1 MHKLYFVLPLF
12 FYSLICIGQKATVFG
27 SVIDYESKEYIE
39 LATVFVNSNNV
50 VESDLSGIYRIEVPA
65 NEKITLS
72 VTRVGYQD
80 ASITLDAMPA
90 GVKRNINFKMVPITS
105 NVEIVITESKIED
118 VGMVREEVVELKQL
132 PTTTGNFESVLPHI
146 ALGASS
152 GSGGELSSQ
161 YNVRGGNYDENL
173 VYVNDFEIFRPQ
185 LIRSGQQEGLTF
197 PNIDLIRDLSFSSGG
212 FEAKYGDKMSS
223 VLDIRYKRAEET
235 KGSVGLSFLGGSAHL
250 EGSKRIGANAYNKLR
265 YLVGARYKT
274 NRYLLGSLD
283 NEGEYTPNFTDIQAY
298 VTYDITRDLQ
308 IGVIGNYNY
317 SQYDFIPVSRSTALG
332 LIDFALKLSTVYEGS
347 EQDQFVNGMGG
358 ISLTYVPQK
367 DKNPVYFKLLAS
379 RYGSNEVEKF
389 DILGFYRL
397 AQVNTD
403 IGSEDVGEEIA
414 VLGTG
419 TQHNFAR
426 NYLYNTIS
434 NIHFKGGI
442 EIQNDDNDNSHFV
455 QWGIKFQNEK
465 IDDELNEW
473 ERIDSAGY
481 SIPYN
486 GEEILLNNVLK
497 STNILNNNDIEAYIQ
512 DSYTYNKPDSHELRI
527 TGGVRGAYRS
537 LSEEFIISP
546 RAEILFKPLG
556 SQRDIAFKL
565 GGGLYYQPPFY
576 REMRRLDGS
585 VNTDLKSQKSIHIVG
600 GLSYDFYWE
609 TISPKPFK
617 LITELYYKKLSNLT
631 SYEVDNV
638 RIRYSGENDA
648 SGHAM
653 GMDIRIN
660 GEFVPGAESWIN
672 LSLLSIRESLD
683 SIQHLRREIGAEDA
697 EEVSSV
703 PRPTDRLMNLSMFFQ
718 DYLPMNKNFKM
729 HLNFSVGTG
738 LPFGLKDDNE
748 VYRNTYRF
756 KPYHRIDL
764 GFAYQLWDR
773 KWSDKKPR
781 HPLRFTEKAWMSL
794 EVFNLMNVQN
804 VASNTWIKTIT
815 DQQFAI
821 PNYLSSRRIN
831 LRLKFDF

>member
-1 MHKLYFVLPLF
+1 MSRIYFCLSILLYSSIILA
-12 FYSLICIGQKATVFG
+12 QKATIFG
-27 SVIDYESKEYIE
+27 TVTDYDTRESIE
-39 LATVFVNSNNV
+39 LATIFTSNDNV

-65 NEKITLS
+65 GEEVEIKIS
-72 VTRVGYQD
+72 RVGYQD
-80 ASITLDAMPA
+80 ATMKIAPMVS
-90 GVKRNINFKMVPITS
+90 GVKRNINFKLVSTT
-105 NVEIVITESKIED
+105 NNLEIVISESKIED

-223 VLDIRYKRAEET
+223 VLDIRYKRPDET
-235 KGSVGLSFLGGSAHL
+235 KSSLGMSFLGGSAHI

-274 NRYLLGSLD
+274 NRYLLGTLD
-283 NEGEYTPNFTDIQAY
+283 TEGEYTPNFTDIQAY
-298 VTYDITRDLQ
+298 VTYDITKDLQ
-308 IGVIGNYNY
+308 IGFIGNYNY
-317 SQYDFIPVSRSTALG
+317 SQYDFTPVSRSTALG
-332 LIDFALKLSTVYEGS
+332 LIDFALRLTTVYEGQ

-358 ISLTYVPQK
+358 ISLTYVPEK
-367 DKNPVYFKLLAS
+367 EKNPVYWKLLAS
-379 RYGSNEVEKF
+379 RYSSNEIEKF

-403 IGSEDVGEEIA
+403 IGSDQVGEEVA
-414 VLGTG
+414 VLGVG

-426 NYLYNTIS
+426 NYLFNTIS
-434 NIHFKGGI
+434 NIHLKGGI
-442 EIQNDDNDNSHFV
+442 ELQNDDNDNNHFL
-455 QWGIKFQNEK
+455 QWGLKYQKET

-473 ERIDSAGY
+473 ERIDSAGF
-481 SIPYN
+481 SLPYDPN
-486 GEEILLNNVLK
+486 QLVLNSVLK
-497 STNILNNNDIEAYIQ
+497 STNVLENNEVEVYAQ
-512 DSYTYNKPDSHELRI
+512 DSYTYTSPESMELRI
-527 TGGVRGAYRS
+527 TGGVRGSYRG
-537 LSEEFIISP
+537 LSKEFLVSP

-556 SQRDIAFKL
+556 RKREIAFKL
-565 GGGLYYQPPFY
+565 SGGLYYQPPFY
-576 REMRRLDGS
+576 REMRRLDGT
-585 VNTDLKSQKSIHIVG
+585 VNTDLKSQKSIHLVG

-609 TISPKPFK
+609 TISKKPFK
-617 LITELYYKKLSNLT
+617 LITELYYKKLENLV

-648 SGHAM
+648 TGTAM

-660 GEFVPGAESWIN
+660 GEFVPGAESWVN
-672 LSLLSIRESLD
+672 LSFLRVRESLND
-683 SIQHLRREIGAEDA
+683 VQHLRREIGASES
-697 EEVSSV
+697 EEVSQV
-703 PRPTDRLMNLSMFFQ
+703 PRPTDRFMNMSMFFQ
-718 DYLPMNKNFKM
+718 DYLPSNENFKM

-738 LPFGLKDDNE
+738 LPFGLKDNNE

-756 KPYHRIDL
+756 KAYHRVDL
-764 GFAYQLWDR
+764 GFAYQLWDSAW
-773 KWSDKKPR
+773 KDKKPR
-781 HPLRFTEKAWMSL
+781 HPMRFADKVWLSL
-794 EVFNLMNVQN
+794 EVFNLMDVQN
-804 VASNTWIKTIT
+804 QASNTWIKTIT
-815 DQQFAI
+815 NQQFAI
-821 PNYLSSRRIN
+821 PNFLSSRRIN
-831 LRLKFDF
+831 LRAKFDF